1 MNLLGILYGS
11 VIGLSLGLTGAG
23 GSIITIPILIYL
35 LNMNVHNAT
44 GTSLV
49 IVGVGALAGAIQYTM
64 GKTKYLHWRIGF
76 LFAIAGILG
85 AFLGSYFNA
94 LLPSTLILYLF
105 AALMVIIGIM
115 MLRRKNYA
123 KDTGIP
129 SLKNVKGFSEWSKFV
144 GAGLFI
150 GFMTGFFG
158 VGGGFLIVPVL
169 VLVLDFPM
177 KHAIATS
184 LMVIALNCLWGIL
197 SRLSGVGTIEWGIA
211 LWLVIGAIV
220 GIVIGVLIAKKIK
233 PGSLT
238 KIFAYFVIALA
249 IYMFL
254 RTMGIIA

>member
-1 MNLLGILYGS
+1 MGVLDIAYGA

-35 LNMNVHNAT
+35 LGMNAHVAT

-76 LFAIAGILG
+76 LFAAAGIVG

-94 LLPSTLILYLF
+94 LLPSNLILYLF
-105 AALMVIIGIM
+105 AVLMIVIGIM
-115 MLRRKNYA
+115 MLREKNYA

-129 SLKNVKGFSEWSKFV
+129 SLKNVKGLSEWSKFV

-197 SRLSGVGTIEWGIA
+197 SRLGGVGTIAWATA

-220 GIVIGVLIAKKIK
+220 GIIIGVLVAKKIK

-238 KIFAYFVIALA
+238 KIFAYFVIVLA
-249 IYMFL
+249 IYMFF

>member
-1 MNLLGILYGS
+1 MDILEIVYGS

-35 LNMNVHNAT
+35 LGMNAHVAT

-49 IVGVGALAGAIQYTM
+49 IVGVGALAGAIQYAF
-64 GKTKYLHWRIGF
+64 GKTKYLHWKVAL
-76 LFAIAGILG
+76 LFAIAGIVG

-94 LLPSTLILYLF
+94 LMPSYLILYLF
-105 AALMVIIGIM
+105 AALMVVIGIM
-115 MLRRKNYA
+115 MLTRKNYG
-123 KDTGIP
+123 KDDEIP
-129 SLKNVKGFSEWSKFV
+129 SLKNLKGLSEWSKFV

-150 GFMTGFFG
+150 GLMTGFFG

-169 VLVLDFPM
+169 VLILDFPM

-197 SRLSGVGTIEWGIA
+197 SRLGGVGTIAWGTA
-211 LWLVIGAIV
+211 LYLVIGAV
-220 GIVIGVLIAKKIK
+220 AGIVIGVLIAKKIR

-249 IYMFL
+249 IYMFV
-254 RTMGIIA
+254 RTMGII

>member
-1 MNLLGILYGS
+1 MDILDIGYGTI
-11 VIGLSLGLTGAG
+11 IGLSLGLTGAG

-35 LNMNVHNAT
+35 LNMNAHVTT

-49 IVGVGALAGAIQYTM
+49 IVGVGALAGAIQYSF

-76 LFAIAGILG
+76 LFAIAGIVG

-94 LLPSTLILYLF
+94 LLPSYLILYLF
-105 AALMVIIGIM
+105 ATLMVIIGIM
-115 MLRRKNYA
+115 MLREKNYA
-123 KDTGIP
+123 KETGAP
-129 SLKNVKGFSEWSKFV
+129 SLKNVRGLSEWLKFV

-169 VLVLDFPM
+169 VLILDFPM

-197 SRLSGVGTIEWGIA
+197 SRLSGVGTIAWGTA
-211 LWLVIGAIV
+211 LYLVIGAVIC
-220 GIVIGVLIAKKIK
+220 IVIGVLIAKKIK
-233 PGSLT
+233 AGSLT